1 MTSFV
6 NTSFVSNNFKG
17 WLGNNKSVSVV
28 SNSVTTNSTT
38 CNDSITKCKYA
49 SHSMCFDACV
59 AYAYVLT
66 SFLDVSNPL
75 FPTIWI
81 ARGSFRSLLSPKKVI
96 MFRESN
102 DAKNNKLMKPSKNRD
117 SILIR
122 IGVKIMSGSSVWVV
136 VDVWFYKWVYINS

>member
-1 MTSFV
+1 
-6 NTSFVSNNFKG
+6 
-17 WLGNNKSVSVV
+17 
-28 SNSVTTNSTT
+28 
-38 CNDSITKCKYA
+38 
-49 SHSMCFDACV
+49 
-59 AYAYVLT
+59 
-66 SFLDVSNPL
+66 
-75 FPTIWI
+75 
-81 ARGSFRSLLSPKKVI
+81 LSPKKVI